1 VQGAPSLPKLKG
13 LRTCREGHSLHLPGK
28 NENVDSQDGD
38 KRNSD
43 EQRGDAQKFD
53 TQICDALMDNMGNS
67 FFENLVAPRKLDLVS
82 QPISTTTNQA
92 NDIQDA
98 EEMETRSLRTSEASF
113 LPSLPLIPTYMVTLP
128 PNVPAVYFLFF
139 SGVGLTS

>member
-1 VQGAPSLPKLKG
+1 
-13 LRTCREGHSLHLPGK
+13 
-28 NENVDSQDGD
+28 
-38 KRNSD
+38 
-43 EQRGDAQKFD
+43 
-53 TQICDALMDNMGNS
+53 MDNMRNS
-67 FFENLVAPRKLDLVS
+67 FFENLVAPSKLGLVS